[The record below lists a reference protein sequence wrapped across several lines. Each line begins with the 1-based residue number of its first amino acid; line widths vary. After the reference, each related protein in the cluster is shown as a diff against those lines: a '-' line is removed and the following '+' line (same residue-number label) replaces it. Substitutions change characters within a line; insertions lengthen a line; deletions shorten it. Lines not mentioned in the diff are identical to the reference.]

1 MTLSQRLSA
10 HLARPVDRAAA
21 VMTFIGSA
29 GVLLLALVIGAGLL
43 VALVFFFGF
52 GTDDFVRKIGA
63 DTVPLV
69 KQGAIGL
76 AAVGGVSFAAFILGS
91 CMIVASI
98 FKARYRA
105 AYLSFAAILLP
116 LLLFSTMYIS
126 ANLP

>member
-1 MTLSQRLSA
+1 MSFSQRLTA

-21 VMTFIGSA
+21 LMTFIGSA

-52 GTDDFVRKIGA
+52 GTDDFIAKLGA

-76 AAVGGVSFAAFILGS
+76 AVVGVISFAAFILGS
-91 CMIVASI
+91 CMIVCAI
-98 FKARYRA
+98 FKARYRI
-105 AYLSFAAILLP
+105 AYLWFAGFSLP
-116 LLLFSTMYIS
+116 LLLLATMYIS
-126 ANLP
+126 ARLP

>member
-1 MTLSQRLSA
+1 MTLKQRLSA

-29 GVLLLALVIGAGLL
+29 GVLLLALVIGAGLM

-52 GTDDFVRKIGA
+52 GTDDFLARIGA

-69 KQGAIGL
+69 KQAAIGL
-76 AAVGGVSFAAFILGS
+76 AAVGGASFAAFILGC
-91 CMIVASI
+91 CMIVCAI

-105 AYLSFAAILLP
+105 AYLSFGGIMLP
-116 LLLFSTMYIS
+116 VLLFTTMYIS